1 MQTWPIQ
8 DAKARFSEFL
18 DACMSSGPQMVSK
31 RGVDA
36 AVLVPLPVW
45 ERMQATSRMSL
56 KELLLSE
63 QGRSMAF
70 LCHCEAKR
78 KDVLS
83 TECPEDV
90 FVRHQHSL

>member
-18 DACMSSGPQMVSK
+18 DACISNGPQMVSR

-45 ERMQATSRMSL
+45 QRMQATSRMSL
-56 KELLLSE
+56 KELLLSD
-63 QGRSMAF
+63 QGRTDDF
-70 LCHCEAKR
+70 PVPVRGKAKR
-78 KDVLS
+78 RPFNGMS
-83 TECPEDV
+83 
-90 FVRHQHSL
+90 

>member
-18 DACMSSGPQMVSK
+18 DACMRSGPQMVSK

-45 ERMQATSRMSL
+45 QRMQATSRMTL
-56 KELLLSE
+56 KELLLSD
-63 QGRSMAF
+63 QGRSDNF
-70 LCHCEAKR
+70 SVPLRGKAKR
-78 KDVLS
+78 RSIDGIS
-83 TECPEDV
+83 
-90 FVRHQHSL
+90 

>member
-18 DACMSSGPQMVSK
+18 DACISNGPQMVSK

-45 ERMQATSRMSL
+45 QRMQATSRMSL

-63 QGRSMAF
+63 QGRSDTF
-70 LCHCEAKR
+70 SVPVRGKAKR
-78 KDVLS
+78 RSIDGIS
-83 TECPEDV
+83 
-90 FVRHQHSL
+90 

>member
-18 DACMSSGPQMVSK
+18 DACISNGPQMVSK

-45 ERMQATSRMSL
+45 QRMQATSRMYL

-63 QGRSMAF
+63 KGRTDDF
-70 LCHCEAKR
+70 FVPVRGKAKR
-78 KDVLS
+78 RPIDGMS
-83 TECPEDV
+83 
-90 FVRHQHSL
+90 

>member
-18 DACMSSGPQMVSK
+18 DACISNGPQMVSK

-45 ERMQATSRMSL
+45 QRMQATSRMSL

-63 QGRSMAF
+63 QGRTNDFSVPVRGN
-70 LCHCEAKR
+70 AKR
-78 KDVLS
+78 RPFNGMS
-83 TECPEDV
+83 
-90 FVRHQHSL
+90 

>member
-31 RGVDA
+31 RGVNV

-45 ERMQATSRMSL
+45 QRMQATSRMTL

-63 QGRSMAF
+63 QGRSDTFSVPMRGK
-70 LCHCEAKR
+70 AKR
-78 KDVLS
+78 RSIDGMS
-83 TECPEDV
+83 
-90 FVRHQHSL
+90 

>member
-18 DACMSSGPQMVSK
+18 DACISNGPQMVSK

-45 ERMQATSRMSL
+45 QRMQETSRMSL

-63 QGRSMAF
+63 QGRTDDFSVPVRGN
-70 LCHCEAKR
+70 AKR
-78 KDVLS
+78 RSIDGIS
-83 TECPEDV
+83 
-90 FVRHQHSL
+90 

>member
-18 DACMSSGPQMVSK
+18 DACISNGPQMVSK

-45 ERMQATSRMSL
+45 QRMLATSKMSL

-63 QGRSMAF
+63 QGRTDDF
-70 LCHCEAKR
+70 PLPVRGNAKR
-78 KDVLS
+78 RPIDGIS
-83 TECPEDV
+83 
-90 FVRHQHSL
+90 

>member
-18 DACMSSGPQMVSK
+18 DACISNGPQMVSK

-45 ERMQATSRMSL
+45 QRMQATSRMSL
-56 KELLLSE
+56 KELLLSD
-63 QGRSMAF
+63 QGRTDDFPVPARGK
-70 LCHCEAKR
+70 AKR
-78 KDVLS
+78 RSIDGI
-83 TECPEDV
+83 
-90 FVRHQHSL
+90 F

>member
-18 DACMSSGPQMVSK
+18 DACISDGPQMVSK

-45 ERMQATSRMSL
+45 QRMQASSRMTL
-56 KELLLSE
+56 KELLLSD
-63 QGRSMAF
+63 QGRSDIF
-70 LCHCEAKR
+70 SVPLRGKAKR
-78 KDVLS
+78 RSIDGIS
-83 TECPEDV
+83 
-90 FVRHQHSL
+90 

>member
-45 ERMQATSRMSL
+45 QRMQATSRMSL

-63 QGRSMAF
+63 QGRSDGF
-70 LCHCEAKR
+70 SVPVRGKAKR
-78 KDVLS
+78 RPIDGMS
-83 TECPEDV
+83 
-90 FVRHQHSL
+90 

>member
-18 DACMSSGPQMVSK
+18 DACMSNGPQMVSK

-45 ERMQATSRMSL
+45 PRMQATSRMTL
-56 KELLLSE
+56 KELLLSD
-63 QGRSMAF
+63 QGRSDIF
-70 LCHCEAKR
+70 SVPLRGKAKR
-78 KDVLS
+78 RSIDGIS
-83 TECPEDV
+83 
-90 FVRHQHSL
+90 

>member
-18 DACMSSGPQMVSK
+18 DACISDGPQMVSK

-45 ERMQATSRMSL
+45 QRMQATSRMTL

-63 QGRSMAF
+63 QGRSDTF
-70 LCHCEAKR
+70 SLPLRGKAKR
-78 KDVLS
+78 RFIDGVS
-83 TECPEDV
+83 
-90 FVRHQHSL
+90 

>member
-18 DACMSSGPQMVSK
+18 DACISNGPQMVSK

-45 ERMQATSRMSL
+45 QRMQATSRMSL

-63 QGRSMAF
+63 QGRSDGF
-70 LCHCEAKR
+70 SVPVRGNAKR
-78 KDVLS
+78 RPFNGMS
-83 TECPEDV
+83 
-90 FVRHQHSL
+90 

>member
-18 DACMSSGPQMVSK
+18 EACISDGPQMVSK
-31 RGVDA
+31 RGVDV

-45 ERMQATSRMSL
+45 QRMQATSRMTL

-63 QGRSMAF
+63 QGRSDTFA
-70 LCHCEAKR
+70 LPLRGKAKR
-78 KDVLS
+78 RSIDRVS
-83 TECPEDV
+83 
-90 FVRHQHSL
+90 

>member
-18 DACMSSGPQMVSK
+18 DACISNGPQMVSK

-45 ERMQATSRMSL
+45 QRMQATSKMSL

-63 QGRSMAF
+63 QGRTNDFSVPVRGN
-70 LCHCEAKR
+70 AKR
-78 KDVLS
+78 RSIDGVS
-83 TECPEDV
+83 
-90 FVRHQHSL
+90 

>member
-18 DACMSSGPQMVSK
+18 DACISNGPQMVSR

-45 ERMQATSRMSL
+45 QRMQATSRMSL

-63 QGRSMAF
+63 QGRTDDF
-70 LCHCEAKR
+70 PVPVRGKAKR
-78 KDVLS
+78 RPFNGMS
-83 TECPEDV
+83 
-90 FVRHQHSL
+90 

>member
-18 DACMSSGPQMVSK
+18 DACISNGPQMVSK

-45 ERMQATSRMSL
+45 QRMQATSRMSL

-63 QGRSMAF
+63 QGRTNDFSVPVRGN
-70 LCHCEAKR
+70 AKR
-78 KDVLS
+78 RPLNGMS
-83 TECPEDV
+83 
-90 FVRHQHSL
+90 

>member
-18 DACMSSGPQMVSK
+18 DACISDGPQMVSK

-45 ERMQATSRMSL
+45 QRMQATSRMTL

-63 QGRSMAF
+63 HVHFIGESVDLQKH
-70 LCHCEAKR
+70 LWNPHEQ
-78 KDVLS
+78 DLV
-83 TECPEDV
+83 T
-90 FVRHQHSL
+90 

>member
-18 DACMSSGPQMVSK
+18 DACISNGPQMVSK

-45 ERMQATSRMSL
+45 QRMQATSRMSL

-63 QGRSMAF
+63 QGRTNDFSVPVRGN
-70 LCHCEAKR
+70 AKR
-78 KDVLS
+78 RSIDGVS
-83 TECPEDV
+83 
-90 FVRHQHSL
+90 

>member
-18 DACMSSGPQMVSK
+18 DACISNGPQMVSK

-45 ERMQATSRMSL
+45 QRMQATSRMSL

-63 QGRSMAF
+63 IGRTDDF
-70 LCHCEAKR
+70 FVPVRGKAKR
-78 KDVLS
+78 RSIDGMS
-83 TECPEDV
+83 
-90 FVRHQHSL
+90 

>member
-18 DACMSSGPQMVSK
+18 DACISDGPQMVSK

-45 ERMQATSRMSL
+45 QRMQATSRMTL

-63 QGRSMAF
+63 QGRSDTF
-70 LCHCEAKR
+70 PLPLRGKVKR
-78 KDVLS
+78 RSIDGIS
-83 TECPEDV
+83 
-90 FVRHQHSL
+90 

>member
-18 DACMSSGPQMVSK
+18 DACISDGPQMVSK

-36 AVLVPLPVW
+36 AGLVPLPVW
-45 ERMQATSRMSL
+45 QRMQATSRMTL

-63 QGRSMAF
+63 QGRSDTF
-70 LCHCEAKR
+70 SLPLRGKAKR
-78 KDVLS
+78 RSIDGVS
-83 TECPEDV
+83 
-90 FVRHQHSL
+90 

>member
-18 DACMSSGPQMVSK
+18 DACISNGPQMVSK

-45 ERMQATSRMSL
+45 QRMQATSRMSL

-63 QGRSMAF
+63 QGRSDTF
-70 LCHCEAKR
+70 SVPVRGKAKR
-78 KDVLS
+78 RPM
-83 TECPEDV
+83 ECSEDV

>member
-18 DACMSSGPQMVSK
+18 DACISNGPQMVSK

-45 ERMQATSRMSL
+45 QRMQATSRMSL

-63 QGRSMAF
+63 QGRSDGFSVAVRGN
-70 LCHCEAKR
+70 AKR
-78 KDVLS
+78 RPLNQMS
-83 TECPEDV
+83 
-90 FVRHQHSL
+90 

>member
-18 DACMSSGPQMVSK
+18 DACMSNGPQMVSK

-45 ERMQATSRMSL
+45 QRMLATSKMSL

-63 QGRSMAF
+63 KGRTDTFSVPVRGK
-70 LCHCEAKR
+70 AKR
-78 KDVLS
+78 RSIDGIS
-83 TECPEDV
+83 
-90 FVRHQHSL
+90 

>member
-18 DACMSSGPQMVSK
+18 DACISNGPQMVSK

-45 ERMQATSRMSL
+45 QRMQATSRMSL

-63 QGRSMAF
+63 MGRTDDF
-70 LCHCEAKR
+70 PLPVRGKAKR
-78 KDVLS
+78 RPIDGMS
-83 TECPEDV
+83 
-90 FVRHQHSL
+90 

>member
-18 DACMSSGPQMVSK
+18 DACISDGPQMVSK

-45 ERMQATSRMSL
+45 QRMQATSRMTL

-63 QGRSMAF
+63 MGRADDF
-70 LCHCEAKR
+70 FVPVRGKAKR
-78 KDVLS
+78 RPIDGIS
-83 TECPEDV
+83 
-90 FVRHQHSL
+90 